1 MGFAAVIAAALVAIV
16 AGFMQAE
23 TGDDSVTVV
32 DPGVEV
38 LVPKPGDIVLRQSQV
53 GVDLAP
59 GYQGTLD
66 IDSVPMPED
75 QLTLNDALNQ
85 VFFQPG
91 DGQGRRGVHPGPALR
106 HRPLLPHDRRT
117 RGRSHVQLVL
127 QRQLTGSPFRWRS
140 KKSRMI
146 SSRCS
151 RCFGAPDRDSS

>member
-1 MGFAAVIAAALVAIV
+1 
-16 AGFMQAE
+16 MQAE

-91 DGQGRRGVHPGPALR
+91 TGKDVEEFTPGRHCVTAHFFRTIEGPELA
-106 HRPLLPHDRRT
+106 RT
-117 RGRSHVQLVL
+117 FS
-127 QRQLTGSPFRWRS
+127 W
-140 KKSRMI
+140 
-146 SSRCS
+146 
-151 RCFGAPDRDSS
+151 CFNVS

>member
-1 MGFAAVIAAALVAIV
+1 LRALVRQDLGVHWRRLGLALVIAAALVAIV

-23 TGDDSVTVV
+23 TGDDTVTVV

-59 GYQGTLD
+59 GYEGTLD

-75 QLTLNDALNQ
+75 QLTLNEALNQ

-91 DGQGRRGVHPGPALR
+91 PGKDVEEFTPGRHCVTAHFFQTVEGPELA
-106 HRPLLPHDRRT
+106 RT
-117 RGRSHVQLVL
+117 YS
-127 QRQLTGSPFRWRS
+127 W
-140 KKSRMI
+140 
-146 SSRCS
+146 
-151 RCFGAPDRDSS
+151 CFSVS